1 MKITTRDAEAFV
13 KAPDPAVR
21 AILVYGPDTG
31 LVSERVV
38 ALVEG
43 AAGDLAD
50 PFRVADF
57 AAKELLEDPARL
69 VDEAAARSLTGGR
82 RAVRLRE
89 ADDNLAPL
97 FREFLAPADDSPG
110 DTLASD
116 ALIVV
121 EAGDLPARSALR
133 KAFESAKA
141 GAALAC
147 YRDDARSL
155 GTVIRETLREF
166 GHEATPDALAHL
178 SVTLGGDRQLS
189 RRELEKLA
197 LYKGAE
203 SGPIELADAQA
214 CVGDSAALSL
224 DDLAYAV
231 AGGAAAEAERALAR
245 SLQEGVQPVSALRA
259 VSRHFQRL
267 HLVAGLVDGGLPLD
281 DAVKRLRPSLFWK
294 LAPAFR
300 TQVAAWSLRSLGR
313 ALGRLLDAESDC
325 KRGGAP
331 EATICARTLLEIGV
345 NAPSR
350 RRRRGGVGPAE
361 AAPGPSGAGPAPREA
376 R

>member
-1 MKITTRDAEAFV
+1 MKIAPRDAETFL
-13 KAPDPAVR
+13 KSPSPAVR
-21 AILVYGPDTG
+21 AVLVYGPDAG
-31 LVSERVV
+31 LVRERVET
-38 ALVEG
+38 LVKG
-43 AAGDLAD
+43 AAEDLAD

-57 AAKELLEDPARL
+57 TARELIDDPARL
-69 VDEAAARSLTGGR
+69 ADEAASLSLTGGR

-89 ADDNLAPL
+89 ADDNIAPL
-97 FREFLAPADDSPG
+97 FRDFLG
-110 DTLASD
+110 DTLAGD
-116 ALIVV
+116 TLIVV

-133 KAFESAKA
+133 KAFESAKT

-147 YRDDARSL
+147 YRDDARGL
-155 GTVIRETLREF
+155 GAVIRETLGEF
-166 GHEATPDALAHL
+166 GHQATPDALAYL
-178 SVTLGGDRQLS
+178 SAQLGGDRQLS

-197 LYKGAE
+197 LYKGGE
-203 SGPIELADAQA
+203 SGPIELGDAQA

-224 DDLAYAV
+224 DDLAFAV

-245 SLQEGVQPVSALRA
+245 SLQEGVHAVGALRA

-267 HLVAGLVDGGLPLD
+267 HLVAGLIDGGLALD
-281 DAVKRLRPSLFWK
+281 VAVKRLRPPLFWK

-300 TQVAAWSLRSLGR
+300 AQVTAWPLKSLAR

-331 EATICARTLLEIGV
+331 EAAICSRTLLEIAV

-350 RRRRGGVGPAE
+350 RRRRA
-361 AAPGPSGAGPAPREA
+361 S
-376 R
+376 

>member
-1 MKITTRDAEAFV
+1 MKISPRDAEAFV
-13 KAPDPAVR
+13 KSPEPALR
-21 AILVYGPDTG
+21 AVLVYGPDGG
-31 LVSERVV
+31 LVRERVET
-38 ALVEG
+38 LVKG
-43 AAGDLAD
+43 AAEDLAD

-57 AAKELLEDPARL
+57 TAKELLQDPARL
-69 VDEAAARSLTGGR
+69 ADEAASLSLTGGR

-89 ADDNLAPL
+89 ADDSLAPL
-97 FREFLAPADDSPG
+97 FKDFLGGSLAG
-110 DTLASD
+110 DT
-116 ALIVV
+116 LIVV

-133 KAFESAKA
+133 KAFESAKT

-155 GTVIRETLREF
+155 GVVIRETLRGL
-166 GHEATPDALAHL
+166 GHEATPDALAYL
-178 SVTLGGDRQLS
+178 SAHLGGDRQLS

-197 LYKGAE
+197 LYKGPE
-203 SGPIELADAQA
+203 PGPIELGDAQS

-245 SLQEGVQPVSALRA
+245 SLQEGVHAVGALRA

-267 HLVAGLVDGGLPLD
+267 HLVAGLVDGGLALD
-281 DAVKRLRPSLFWK
+281 GAVKRLRPPLFWK

-300 TQVAAWSLRSLGR
+300 TQVTAWTLGSLAR
-313 ALGRLLDAESDC
+313 ALGRLLDAEADC
-325 KRGGAP
+325 KRSGAP
-331 EATICARTLLEIGV
+331 EATICSRALLEIAI

-350 RRRRGGVGPAE
+350 RRRR
-361 AAPGPSGAGPAPREA
+361 AG
-376 R
+376 

>member
-1 MKITTRDAEAFV
+1 MKISPRDAAAFLES
-13 KAPDPAVR
+13 PDPAVR
-21 AILVYGPDTG
+21 AILVYGPDAG
-31 LVSERVV
+31 LVRERVET
-38 ALVEG
+38 LVKG
-43 AAGDLAD
+43 AAEDLGD

-57 AAKELLEDPARL
+57 SAKELLDDPARL
-69 VDEAAARSLTGGR
+69 ADEAAALSLTGGR
-82 RAVRLRE
+82 RAVRLRQ
-89 ADDNLAPL
+89 ADDDLAPL
-97 FREFLAPADDSPG
+97 FRGFLAPASDFPG
-110 DTLASD
+110 D

-121 EAGDLPARSALR
+121 EAGDLAARSALR

-166 GHEATPDALAHL
+166 GHQATPDALAYL
-178 SVTLGGDRQLS
+178 SAYLGGDRQLS

-224 DDLAYAV
+224 DDLAFAV

-281 DAVKRLRPSLFWK
+281 DAVKRLRPPLFWK
-294 LAPAFR
+294 HTPAFR
-300 TQVAAWSLRSLGR
+300 AQAAAWSLGSLAR
-313 ALGRLLDAESDC
+313 ALGRLLEAESDC
-325 KRGGAP
+325 KRSGAP
-331 EATICARTLLEIGV
+331 EATLCARALLEIGV
-345 NAPSR
+345 NSPSR
-350 RRRRGGVGPAE
+350 RRRRA
-361 AAPGPSGAGPAPREA
+361 S
-376 R
+376 